1 MKSKILKERLKYPH
15 KRTALKYFLRNP
27 SLSFVISQNPS
38 KFYFSKTLENV
49 LDSNFMWLYD
59 SYRWMF
65 EDWVKEAVA
74 MDKTM
79 FEQAPVVDVE

>member
-1 MKSKILKERLKYPH
+1 MNFKLLKERLKYPH

-49 LDSNFMWLYD
+49 LDLNFISCLHNFLPEKFLD
-59 SYRWMF
+59 HL
-65 EDWVKEAVA
+65 KE
-74 MDKTM
+74 K
-79 FEQAPVVDVE
+79 